1 MNEQYQL
8 TYCTTCGATHHR
20 DYPHKEVIKQESWL
34 TTVTAGIMCLIIIG
48 LIFAFIIMFAGQG
61 PK

>member
-1 MNEQYQL
+1 MNEQYQ
-8 TYCTTCGATHHR
+8 YCMKCGATHPVG
-20 DYPHKEVIKQESWL
+20 YKHKEPWL
-34 TTVTAGIMCLIIIG
+34 SDILAGIACIIIIA